1 MSEVQKFDN
10 INPAVINKYGVR
22 ALADRPNVSGAYG
35 KAGMS
40 PEQLK
45 VHFDKMVE
53 LLVGKFNILQ
63 DSFAKEDIAQYI
75 RISLDK
81 YGVGTLE
88 DLIGD
93 IVDGDFAAKLL
104 MANPTVNSE
113 KKMPIQEVI
122 YEINRKIDLLAEGDT
137 AEAYAELVILLAE
150 VKRMVGGAALPSVSE
165 KHNGQFLR
173 VVDGKWSIVNLGLYG
188 GEVR

>member
-1 MSEVQKFDN
+1 MSEVKRFDN
-10 INPAVINKYGVR
+10 INPSIINKYGVR

-45 VHFDKMVE
+45 AHFDKMVE
-53 LLVGKFNILQ
+53 LLIEKFNMLQ

-88 DLIGD
+88 DLVGD
-93 IVDGDFAAKLL
+93 IVDGDFAANLL

-122 YEINRKIDLLAEGDT
+122 YEINKKIDLLAEGDT